1 MNKYRRA
8 RVVAMQVLYGSEL
21 NPNMELPMAMIR
33 ERVKNDLEQVDYA
46 CKLLHGIQQD
56 QETIDARISAV
67 LQNWKFQRLA
77 PVDRNI
83 LRIGTFELLEATEP
97 VAIVINEAIEIAKE
111 YGDKNSGRFV
121 NGVLDKV
128 RIELEKERSEEEN
141 GAF

>member
-21 NPNMELPMAMIR
+21 NPNTELPMAMIR

-46 CKLLHGIQQD
+46 CRLLRGVQQD
-56 QETIDARISAV
+56 QEAIDARISAV

>member
-21 NPNMELPMAMIR
+21 NPNTELPMAMIR

-46 CKLLHGIQQD
+46 CKLLRGVQQD
-56 QETIDARISAV
+56 QEAIDARISAV
-67 LQNWKFQRLA
+67 LQNWKFTRLA
-77 PVDRNI
+77 PVDRSI